1 MQLKET
7 LMYKS
12 VENEKYWE
20 TKRHYMQQ
28 KCKNINQSAIGEQVR
43 RVSC

>member
-20 TKRHYMQQ
+20 KKGIILKVIKVANKKATEM
-28 KCKNINQSAIGEQVR
+28 
-43 RVSC
+43 